1 MKRFIFSALIILMF
15 FPSCAG
21 QQQKTVQEEVKRSFT
36 LPQVPSMLNTP
47 EARAQFVSE
56 HYWDNFDFADTAY
69 IHLPDITEQA
79 LVNFMDLMQ
88 HVRQDVVESS
98 ISILYE
104 KAAPHSPMLWHFW
117 ETMSRYWNDPNS
129 PLKNEKMII
138 TLCKQIEKLPQLKE
152 THKQRASYARN

>member
-104 KAAPHSPMLWHFW
+104 KAAPHTPMLWHFW
-117 ETMSRYWNDPNS
+117 ETMSR
-129 PLKNEKMII
+129 
-138 TLCKQIEKLPQLKE
+138 
-152 THKQRASYARN
+152 